1 MTSPGDKT
9 MPAVAYCFEQPPE
22 LLLQSI
28 TIMSDQTT
36 LDELRDEIAEL
47 DTQLVELIGRR
58 MKMVSDVGEAKR
70 ALGVPQ
76 RDFTQEKSVVS
87 RATELA
93 EAEGVPTSAVESIFL
108 TLIRAA
114 STVEE
119 QDSVKSSEAGD
130 GREVL
135 VIGGAG
141 KMGGWISHF
150 LITQGF
156 QVHIA
161 DLTPSELDVPFH
173 ENWESLDLNQFE
185 IIVVATPLGTTN
197 DILLKLAKTRP
208 DGVVFEIG
216 SLKSPVREGLRALV
230 AAGVRT
236 TSIHPM
242 FGPSTDLLSGKHII
256 FTDVGVPEATQV
268 ARKLFS
274 PTTAVFVDM
283 DLESH
288 DRLIAY
294 VLGLSHALNIAFF
307 TALAESGETAP
318 RLAEM
323 SSTTF
328 DAQLDIARDVS
339 EESPQ
344 LYYEI
349 QALNDYGA
357 ESLAALSYAIERI
370 RSVVRAGDQKA
381 FVRLMLRGREYL
393 QGVLPKR

>member
-1 MTSPGDKT
+1 
-9 MPAVAYCFEQPPE
+9 
-22 LLLQSI
+22 
-28 TIMSDQTT
+28 MSDQNT
-36 LDELRDEIAEL
+36 LNELREEIAEL
-47 DTQLVELIGRR
+47 DKQLVELIGRR
-58 MKMVSDVGEAKR
+58 LQKVSQAGEAKR
-70 ALGVPQ
+70 TLGVPQ
-76 RDFTQEKSVVS
+76 RDFTQEKRVVS
-87 RATELA
+87 RATQLA
-93 EAEGVPTSAVESIFL
+93 ESVGVPKATVESVFL

-130 GREVL
+130 GRKVL

-156 QVHIA
+156 QVHVA
-161 DLTPSELDVPFH
+161 DRAPSALDVPFH
-173 ENWESLDLNQFE
+173 EDWEALDLNEFE
-185 IIVVATPLGTTN
+185 IIVVATPLGATN
-197 DILLKLAKTRP
+197 DILLKLATIQP
-208 DGVVFEIG
+208 GGVVFEIG

-230 AAGVRT
+230 AAGVRA

-274 PTTAVFVDM
+274 PTSAVFVDM

-318 RLAEM
+318 RLANM

-339 EESPQ
+339 EESPE

-349 QALNDYGA
+349 QALNDYGN

-370 RSVVRAGDQKA
+370 RSVVRAGDQEA

-393 QGVLPKR
+393 HGVLPKR